1 MKRGVNGMKKRQPLV
16 FLILLLCTVLLIAG
30 CNKYKEETTTKPND
44 PKETPQSDTANEV
57 FNFATNQDI
66 PHLDP
71 HGTGA
76 NTSFRITYML
86 YDRLVNYDG
95 TTTEIT
101 PMLAE
106 KWDISNDG
114 LSYTFHLRKDAKF
127 HDGSPVTA
135 EAVKYSYLRALKVGK
150 SAAGQFKK
158 VIDENSF
165 DIIDDHTITINLKH
179 PYAPFLKTLGT
190 VYANIV
196 NPKLAEHEGQD
207 LGEEYLAD
215 KEMGSGP
222 FKLES
227 WERGQ
232 KLVLTANEEYW
243 GDKPTL
249 KVVNILVIPEASTAR
264 IMLEKG
270 EVDMLDT
277 TTISPSTLEGMDG
290 KNGVKVHSSPSYKL
304 VFGDMNMSKA
314 PFDNPLIRKAFVHA
328 VNYDAIIENIYLGNA
343 FRVNSAVPEGMFGF
357 AKDTPLNP
365 YDLEKAK
372 QFIEEAGYKDKLE
385 FEISISENDEVY
397 RNMAVTIQSDLAK
410 IGAKVTIKEY
420 AWPTYLDLITS
431 GNHNISLGAWTP
443 DFADP
448 DYNLWYFAHSS
459 SKGPGFNTAFYDNK
473 QVDQLL
479 EEART
484 TVDEVQRER
493 LYKDVQK
500 IMAEDIPYAFIAQT
514 MESAP
519 VKDYVKGYEMNPMN
533 TWYVPFH
540 KMSK

>member
-1 MKRGVNGMKKRQPLV
+1 MKNSQPFVL
-16 FLILLLCTVLLIAG
+16 FILLLCSVLLIAG
-30 CNKYKEETTTKPND
+30 CNKYNEEATTKSND
-44 PKETPQSDTANEV
+44 QKDKSPADTASEV

-106 KWDISNDG
+106 KWDIANNG

-127 HDGSPVTA
+127 HDGSTVTA

-158 VIDENSF
+158 VIDEDSF
-165 DIIDDHTITINLKH
+165 EIVDDHTITINLKH

-196 NPKLAEHEGQD
+196 NPKLAEHEGED

-222 FKLES
+222 YKLES

-232 KLVLTANEEYW
+232 KLVLTAKEDYW
-243 GDKPTL
+243 GEKPTL
-249 KVVNILVIPEASTAR
+249 KKVNILVIPEASTAR

-277 TTISPSTLEGMDG
+277 TTISPSTLEEMDG
-290 KNGVKVHSSPSYKL
+290 KNGIKVHSSPSYKL

-328 VNYDAIIENIYLGNA
+328 VNYEAIIENIYLGNA
-343 FRVNSAVPEGMFGF
+343 FRVNSAVPKGMFGF
-357 AKDTPLNP
+357 AKDTPLYL

-372 QFIEEAGYKDKLE
+372 QFIEEAGYKDRLE

-397 RNMAVTIQSDLAK
+397 KNMAVTIQSDLAK

-484 TVDEVQRER
+484 SVDEAKREE
-493 LYKDVQK
+493 LYEDVQK
-500 IMAEDIPYAFIAQT
+500 IMAEEIPYAFIAQT

-540 KMSK
+540 KISK

>member
-1 MKRGVNGMKKRQPLV
+1 MKKSQPFVL
-16 FLILLLCTVLLIAG
+16 FILLLCSVLLIAG
-30 CNKYKEETTTKPND
+30 CNKYNEEATTKSND
-44 PKETPQSDTANEV
+44 QKDEPQAETASEV

-95 TTTEIT
+95 TTTEIS

-106 KWDISNDG
+106 KWDIENNG
-114 LSYTFHLRKDAKF
+114 LSYTFHLRKDAQF
-127 HDGSPVTA
+127 HDGSAVTA

-158 VIDENSF
+158 VIDEDSF
-165 DIIDDHTITINLKH
+165 EIVDDHTITINLKH

-196 NPKLAEHEGQD
+196 NPKLAEHEDED

-222 FKLES
+222 YKLES

-232 KLVLTANEEYW
+232 KLVLTANEDYW
-243 GDKPTL
+243 GEKPTL
-249 KVVNILVIPEASTAR
+249 KKVNILVIPEASTAR

-277 TTISPSTLEGMDG
+277 TTISPSILEEMDG
-290 KNGVKVHSSPSYKL
+290 KNGIKVHSSPSYKL

-328 VNYDAIIENIYLGNA
+328 VNYEAIIE
-343 FRVNSAVPEGMFGF
+343 
-357 AKDTPLNP
+357 
-365 YDLEKAK
+365 
-372 QFIEEAGYKDKLE
+372 
-385 FEISISENDEVY
+385 SI
-397 RNMAVTIQSDLAK
+397 
-410 IGAKVTIKEY
+410 
-420 AWPTYLDLITS
+420 
-431 GNHNISLGAWTP
+431 
-443 DFADP
+443 
-448 DYNLWYFAHSS
+448 
-459 SKGPGFNTAFYDNK
+459 
-473 QVDQLL
+473 
-479 EEART
+479 
-484 TVDEVQRER
+484 
-493 LYKDVQK
+493 
-500 IMAEDIPYAFIAQT
+500 
-514 MESAP
+514 
-519 VKDYVKGYEMNPMN
+519 
-533 TWYVPFH
+533 
-540 KMSK
+540 